1 MSDKADLREDLTVPD
16 GELCEELRVVS
27 EADKEL
33 EVSCVDWWYAVRF
46 VVLVA
51 LRSVERAS

>member
-1 MSDKADLREDLTVPD
+1 MADNAYLLENLTVPD

-33 EVSCVDWWYAVRF
+33 EVSCVD
-46 VVLVA
+46 
-51 LRSVERAS
+51 